1 MQPHDFLSWLWSFSL
16 KSMVHF
22 YFLIIFIIFCLVFEF
37 PTWNAI
43 WCCRNSMGDTDL
55 SSKPNLKPSQMC
67 DLGKLSKVCETVYL
81 SVIVRK
87 DNNSYFS
94 RVCVKTS
101 GNNVSKKSLVQY
113 LKPKRGLIN
122 VPPLISFYT
131 RLSASQSVC
140 PGSPLFAL

>member
-1 MQPHDFLSWLWSFSL
+1 MAVILFSEIHGSFLLFNNIYYILSCIWVSYLKCHMVLSKQHGWHRSELKAQPQTFADVW
-16 KSMVHF
+16 
-22 YFLIIFIIFCLVFEF
+22 
-37 PTWNAI
+37 
-43 WCCRNSMGDTDL
+43 
-55 SSKPNLKPSQMC
+55 
-67 DLGKLSKVCETVYL
+67 LGK
-81 SVIVRK
+81 VIQGLWNSLFICNRK
-87 DNNSYFS
+87 GNNSYFS